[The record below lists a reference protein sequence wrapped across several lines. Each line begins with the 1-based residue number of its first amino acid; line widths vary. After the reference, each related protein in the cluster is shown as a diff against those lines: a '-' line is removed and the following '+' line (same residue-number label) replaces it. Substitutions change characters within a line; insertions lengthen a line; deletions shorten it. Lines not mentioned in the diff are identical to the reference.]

1 MQDIQDQLAALE
13 GRLLAHRR
21 LLARLMA
28 LLPDDGRAA
37 ILDWM
42 DGRGIMFDGQED
54 PGAVPTEGLALSMG
68 MADEFRFIAQM
79 TTALPPDLAAANRD
93 DARAP

>member
-1 MQDIQDQLAALE
+1 MPDMTDQLLGLE

-28 LLPDDGRAA
+28 LLPQDQRRGL
-37 ILDWM
+37 LDWM
-42 DGRGIMFDGQED
+42 DGREVMFDGQED
-54 PGAVPTEGLALSMG
+54 PGAVPAEGLALSLG
-68 MADEFRFIAQM
+68 MSDEFRIIAEM
-79 TTALPPDLAAANRD
+79 AAALPQDPAAANGN